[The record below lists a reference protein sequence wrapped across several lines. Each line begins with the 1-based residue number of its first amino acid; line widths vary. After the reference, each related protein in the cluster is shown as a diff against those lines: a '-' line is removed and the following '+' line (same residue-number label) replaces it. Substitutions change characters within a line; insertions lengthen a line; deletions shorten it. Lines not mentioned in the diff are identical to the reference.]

1 MNMSEM
7 RACRI
12 LNIWETGHNYSQ
24 QINYTN
30 EGKFRKKKK
39 KKKKKKGKTAVST
52 LCRVS
57 LVQNNQTLESGI
69 TSESLKREVAEQ
81 IYSSYERQ

>member
-39 KKKKKKGKTAVST
+39 KKKRRKTAVST

-57 LVQNNQTLESGI
+57 LLQNNQTLESGI
-69 TSESLKREVAEQ
+69 TPESLKREVAEQ

>member
-39 KKKKKKGKTAVST
+39 KKKKKEK
-52 LCRVS
+52 
-57 LVQNNQTLESGI
+57 N
-69 TSESLKREVAEQ
+69 
-81 IYSSYERQ
+81 SSKYLM

>member
-39 KKKKKKGKTAVST
+39 KKKRRKTAVST

-69 TSESLKREVAEQ
+69 TPESLKREVAEQ

>member
-30 EGKFRKKKK
+30 EGKIRKKKK
-39 KKKKKKGKTAVST
+39 KKKRRKTAVST

-57 LVQNNQTLESGI
+57 LVQNNQILESGI
-69 TSESLKREVAEQ
+69 MSESLKREVAEQ

>member
-24 QINYTN
+24 KINYTN
-30 EGKFRKKKK
+30 EGKFLKKKK
-39 KKKKKKGKTAVST
+39 KKKRRKTAVST

>member
-1 MNMSEM
+1 MKGSFE
-7 RACRI
+7 
-12 LNIWETGHNYSQ
+12 
-24 QINYTN
+24 
-30 EGKFRKKKK
+30 KKKK
-39 KKKKKKGKTAVST
+39 KRKTALST

>member
-1 MNMSEM
+1 MQNFKHM
-7 RACRI
+7 
-12 LNIWETGHNYSQ
+12 ETGHNYSQ

-39 KKKKKKGKTAVST
+39 KKKRRKTAVST

-69 TSESLKREVAEQ
+69 TPESLKREVAEQ